1 LVLDGGDVPVGCDGE
16 GVVDEERKRMA
27 NLYA

>member
-1 LVLDGGDVPVGCDGE
+1 VINGGNVLVGCDGE

-27 NLYA
+27 NSYA